1 MATNYQVLVQ
11 EKAELVAKNREL
23 TDKAGK
29 DGLTDDEKS
38 SREANFDRLED
49 VVAELEREERLQ
61 AYERSIEAVPDINQ
75 GNPDDLAQI
84 KPEPPAAFESLGE
97 QLYAVYRASVPTSRE
112 IDPRLVEAITGPRTS
127 GVSAAAT
134 GLGETISS
142 DGGYL
147 VEKDVTAGISRRMNE
162 VGNLLSRCRRIPVGA
177 NSNGLKMNVVAET
190 SRADGSRWGGV
201 QGYWVGEADEKTASK
216 PKFEQLD
223 LTLQKVVG
231 LVYATDELLADAVA
245 LEAIVNEALPEEL
258 SFKVEDAIINGTG
271 GGMPTGILN
280 AAATINQEAETGQ
293 AAATILYD
301 NIKNMWSRVHSR
313 SRQTMIWTVDQSVEP
328 QLYSMSQEVGTGG
341 APVFL
346 PAGGASSEPFATLFG
361 RPVVPIE
368 YGAALG
374 TVGDIMALDLNQYLI
389 IEKGGVQSAS
399 SMHVRFIYDEMAFRF
414 VFRVNGDSLW
424 RSALTP
430 KSGGNTLS
438 PFITLATRS

>member
-11 EKAELVAKNREL
+11 EQAELAAKNREL
-23 TDKAGK
+23 TDKLGK
-29 DGLTDDEKS
+29 DGLTDEEKS
-38 SREANFDRLED
+38 AREAGINRLDD
-49 VVAELEREERLQ
+49 VDLELKHEEKLQ
-61 AYERSIEAVPDINQ
+61 AYERQVKAVPDINKD
-75 GNPDDLAQI
+75 NPDNLAQAE
-84 KPEPPAAFESLGE
+84 PEPPKAFASLGE
-97 QLYAVYRASVPTSRE
+97 QLHAVYRASVPDGRYV
-112 IDPRLVEAITGPRTS
+112 DPRLIKAITGPPMS

-147 VEKDVTAGISRRMNE
+147 VQQDMVAGIAKRMND
-162 VGNLLSRCRRIPVGA
+162 VGNLLSRCRRIPVGP

-201 QGYWVGEADEKTASK
+201 QAYWVGEADEKTASK

-223 LTLQKVVG
+223 LSLGKVIG

-245 LEAIVNEALPEEL
+245 LEATINEALPEEL
-258 SFKVEDAIINGTG
+258 VFKVEDAIINGVG
-271 GGMPTGILN
+271 GGMPAGILN
-280 AAATINQEAETGQ
+280 AAATISQAAETGQ
-293 AAATILYD
+293 PGATILYD

-313 SRQTMIWTVDQSVEP
+313 SRQTMIWAVDQSVEP
-328 QLYSMSQEVGTGG
+328 QLYSLSQEVGTGG

-361 RPVVPIE
+361 RPVIPIE

-374 TVGDIMALDLNQYLI
+374 TVGDIMALDLSQYLLI
-389 IEKGGVQSAS
+389 DKGGVKSAS
-399 SMHVRFIYDEMAFRF
+399 SMHVRFVYDEMTFRF
-414 VFRVNGDSLW
+414 VYRVNGDSLW

-430 KSGGNTLS
+430 KSAGSTLS
-438 PFITLATRS
+438 PFVTLATRS

>member
-11 EKAELVAKNREL
+11 EKAELVAENREL

-49 VVAELEREERLQ
+49 VVAELEREEKLQ
-61 AYERSIEAVPDINQ
+61 AYERSIDAVPDINQ
-75 GNPDDLAQI
+75 GNPDNLAQAE
-84 KPEPPAAFESLGE
+84 PEPQKEFGSLGE
-97 QLYAVYRASVPTSRE
+97 QLHAVYRASVPDGRSV
-112 IDPRLVEAITGPRTS
+112 DPRLISAVTGPRMS

-147 VEKDVTAGISRRMNE
+147 VQRDMVAGIAKRMND
-162 VGNLLSRCRRIPVGA
+162 VGNLLSRCRRIPVGP

-201 QGYWVGEADEKTASK
+201 QAYWVGEADEKTASK

-223 LTLQKVVG
+223 LGLQKVVG
-231 LVYATDELLADAVA
+231 LVYSTDELLADSLA
-245 LEAIVNEALPEEL
+245 LEAVVNEALPEEL
-258 SFKVEDAIINGTG
+258 TFKVEDAIINGVG
-271 GGMPTGILN
+271 GGMPSGILN
-280 AAATINQEAETGQ
+280 AAATISQAAETGQ
-293 AAATILYD
+293 APATILFD

-313 SRQTMIWTVDQSVEP
+313 SRQTMIWTIDQSVEP
-328 QLYSMSQEVGTGG
+328 QLYSMSQIVGTGG

-374 TVGDIMALDLNQYLI
+374 TVGDIMALDLSQYLLI
-389 IEKGGVQSAS
+389 DKGGIQGAS

-414 VFRVNGDSLW
+414 VYRVNGDALW

-430 KSGGNTLS
+430 KSGGSTLS
-438 PFITLATRS
+438 PFVTLATRS